1 MPKSYTEN
9 ERAIIKTALKQEAM
23 ECMRLYGIRKTTV
36 DELVKRVHIPKGTFY
51 LFYESK
57 ELLMFD
63 ALNDFHDIIQSEILS
78 DIQTVISEDRIN
90 VDCLTQLFTR
100 FYIKSENSFLPQLF
114 FNGELELLMRKLPPE
129 VVASHHEKDDMSVG
143 KLLQFFPG
151 INVDEKTAE
160 IYSAAFRAVFLSI
173 LHKREIGEKLFYE
186 SLELMVRGL
195 IIQIMEVTK
204 KND

>member
-9 ERAIIKTALKQEAM
+9 ERTIIKNSLKHEAM

-63 ALNDFHDIIQSEILS
+63 ALNDFHDVIQSEILN
-78 DIQTVISEDRIN
+78 DIQTIISEGTIN
-90 VDCLTQLFTR
+90 VDCLTKLFTR
-100 FYIKSENSFLPQLF
+100 FYMKSENSFLPQLLF
-114 FNGELELLMRKLPPE
+114 SGEVESLMRKLPPE
-129 VVASHHEKDDMSVG
+129 IVSLHQEKDDMNVG
-143 KLLQFFPG
+143 KLLQSFPG

-160 IYSAAFRAVFLSI
+160 KYSAAFRAVFLSM
-173 LHKREIGEKLFYE
+173 LHKREIGENLFYE

-195 IIQIMEVTK
+195 IIQIMEVIK

>member
-9 ERAIIKTALKQEAM
+9 ERAIIKKSLKQEAM
-23 ECMRLYGIRKTTV
+23 DCMRLYGIRKTTV

-63 ALNDFHDIIQSEILS
+63 ALNDFHDMIQSEILR
-78 DIQTVISEDRIN
+78 DIQTIISEDCIN

-100 FYIKSENSFLPQLF
+100 FFIKSENDFLPQLLF
-114 FNGELELLMRKLPPE
+114 SGELELLMRKLPPE

-143 KLLQFFPG
+143 KLLQSFPG

-186 SLELMVRGL
+186 SLELMLRGL